1 MEKKQIHCYACDP
14 HPCHKLY
21 SLGSVH
27 RDWILQNERMYEDS
41 YFSDVLVILKLRQVH
56 QKCQIKFNRGYRH
69 DKLSKIQLTQH
80 QVWRF
85 FQGQTDRQSL
95 KTHKS
100 FTQVAHKYACTHTPA
115 CMLIH
120 SSTHTPHTYLVQ
132 KQHQLLVGGWGKN
145 CWLQFLTAT
154 AQWVSGIQH
163 FQYNIRC
170 INNLQPIHFQLQK

>member
-1 MEKKQIHCYACDP
+1 MHVTP
-14 HPCHKLY
+14 T
-21 SLGSVH
+21 
-27 RDWILQNERMYEDS
+27 
-41 YFSDVLVILKLRQVH
+41 LVINCIVWVPCTVTEFYKMRECLRTLIFLMFLLFWDYV
-56 QKCQIKFNRGYRH
+56 KFIKNAKWSSTEVTVMPSCQRSSWHSIKFE
-69 DKLSKIQLTQH
+69 
-80 QVWRF
+80 VF
-85 FQGQTDRQSL
+85 FKARQSL

-100 FTQVAHKYACTHTPA
+100 LMQVTDKYACTHTPA

-120 SSTHTPHTYLVQ
+120 PSTHTHTYLVQ

-170 INNLQPIHFQLQK
+170 INNLQPIHFQSQK